1 MVEKLLSA
9 TGITAG
15 IMAYRELPRTA
26 NGMLRLP
33 GSAGADHGGAATAR
47 TPRKRTENMGRLI
60 RILLIVIVLA
70 AIGLVGYSYSGFM
83 QPERQTVTQPVD
95 LGGD

>member
-1 MVEKLLSA
+1 
-9 TGITAG
+9 
-15 IMAYRELPRTA
+15 
-26 NGMLRLP
+26 
-33 GSAGADHGGAATAR
+33 
-47 TPRKRTENMGRLI
+47 MGRLI